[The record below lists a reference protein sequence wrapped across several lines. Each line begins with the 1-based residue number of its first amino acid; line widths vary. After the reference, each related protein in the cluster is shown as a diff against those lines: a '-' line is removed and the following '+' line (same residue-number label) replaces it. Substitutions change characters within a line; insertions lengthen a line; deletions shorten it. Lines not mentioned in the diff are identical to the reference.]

1 MATANATKPLTRS
14 PALAIPASQP
24 LPALCVVISSE
35 PLLAIEIVDALRE
48 RARTEGF
55 TERHHFMMDARSDW
69 NALLSAGGS
78 GSLFGDR
85 QWVEISVPSGKPGKG
100 GADVLV
106 QLAQRAQGLAADD
119 LMTVI
124 RLPALDRMTRES
136 RWAKALIG
144 AALVIERGAIGRQAL
159 PDWISQRLASQA
171 QSLSH
176 ETLQWLAD
184 RVEGNLLA
192 AHQEIMKLG
201 LLYPEGEISES
212 QCHAAVMN
220 VARYDVFSLRDAMLD
235 GDTSRMLR
243 ILWGLKA
250 EGEALPLVLWSLSE
264 EIRSLQKVSHAL
276 ASGQSMSSALKA
288 QRFFG
293 VREQRARRAVERV
306 PLKRWTR
313 AVSHAHDVDRIIK
326 GIAVKDRLPDPWE
339 EMARLAMGIA
349 ASRAG

>member
-1 MATANATKPLTRS
+1 MATTTVIAPNQA
-14 PALAIPASQP
+14 
-24 LPALCVVISSE
+24 LPALCVVSSNE
-35 PLLAIEIVDALRE
+35 HLLVLEAIDALRE
-48 RARTEGF
+48 RARGEGF
-55 TERHHFMMDARSDW
+55 TERHHFVMDARGDW

-85 QWVEISVPSGKPGKG
+85 QWVEISLPSGKPGKT
-100 GADVLV
+100 GAEVLV
-106 QLAQRAQGLAADD
+106 QLAQRAQGLAAADV
-119 LMTVI
+119 MTVI
-124 RLPALDRMTRES
+124 RLPALDRMTRET
-136 RWAKALIG
+136 RWAKALMG
-144 AALVIERGAIGRQAL
+144 AAVVIELGAISRQAL
-159 PDWISQRLASQA
+159 PGWISQRLAGQA
-171 QSLSH
+171 QSLSR
-176 ETLQWLAD
+176 EMLQWLAD

-212 QCHAAVMN
+212 QCQSAVMN

-235 GDTSRMLR
+235 GDASRMLR

-250 EGEALPLVLWSLSE
+250 EGEALPLVLWSVGE
-264 EIRSLQKVSHAL
+264 DIRSLQKVSQAL
-276 ASGQSMSSALKA
+276 AHGQSMAVALKA

-313 AVSHAHDVDRIIK
+313 AVGHAHDVDRIIK

>member
-1 MATANATKPLTRS
+1 MATIS
-14 PALAIPASQP
+14 AIPANKA
-24 LPALCVVISSE
+24 LPALCVIISGE
-35 PLLAIEIVDALRE
+35 PLLALEAVDALRE
-48 RARTEGF
+48 RARKEGF
-55 TERHHFMMDARSDW
+55 TERHHFMMDGKSDW

-85 QWVEISVPSGKPGKG
+85 QWVEVSLPGGKPGKT

-106 QLAQRAQGLAADD
+106 QLAQRAQGLPAADV
-119 LMTVI
+119 MTVI

-136 RWAKALIG
+136 RWAKALIC
-144 AALVIERGAIGRQAL
+144 AAVVIDLGPINRQAL
-159 PDWISQRLASQA
+159 PGWISQRLAGQA
-171 QSLSH
+171 QSLSA
-176 ETLQWLAD
+176 EMLQWLAD

-192 AHQEIMKLG
+192 AHQEIMKLS
-201 LLYPEGEISES
+201 LLYPEGEISEA
-212 QCHAAVMN
+212 QCQSAVMN
-220 VARYDVFSLRDAMLD
+220 VARYDVFSLRDAMLE
-235 GDTSRMLR
+235 GDSPRMLR

-250 EGEALPLVLWSLSE
+250 EGEALPLVLWSVGE
-264 EIRSLQKVSHAL
+264 EIRSLQKVSQAV
-276 ASGQSMSSALKA
+276 ASGEAVTTALKA

-326 GIAVKDRLPDPWE
+326 GIPVADRLPDPWE